1 MAIIKFNNRKK
12 SSSKGRTGKL
22 QRILDYITDLKKTCT
37 DLIGGNGVNKDNAF
51 DRMNIVKDYYNKKAG
66 REYIHFVVSFKGKQ
80 DADIVYGIAE
90 RICMLYADYQV
101 LFSVHLNTRNTHI
114 HFVLNT
120 VSVKDGHKYSQS
132 KADMQNL
139 KKCIESIISQ
149 SGLLYEEIYESD
161 YYDDEEDDFE
171 YPEESELIDP
181 IIPFDGPKLS
191 EMWIPLDELKP
202 SEMWATFYGSELI
215 ERRVPLEEPK
225 LIEGWIPLDESEL
238 IEGWIP
244 LD

>member
-12 SSSKGRTGKL
+12 SSSKGRPEKL
-22 QRILDYITDLKKTCT
+22 KRILDYITDLKKTCT

-51 DRMNIVKDYYNKKAG
+51 DRMNIVKEYYNKKAG

-80 DADIVYGIAE
+80 DADIVCDIAE

-120 VSVKDGHKYSQS
+120 VSVTDGHKYSQS

-139 KKCIESIISQ
+139 KKCVESIINQ

-171 YPEESELIDP
+171 YPDESELIDPIIPLEESELIDP
-181 IIPFDGPKLS
+181 IIPLEELEPS
-191 EMWIPLDELKP
+191 ERWIPLDELKP
-202 SEMWATFYGSELI
+202 SERWATFYGSELI
-215 ERRVPLEEPK
+215 D
-225 LIEGWIPLDESEL
+225 GWIPFDEPEL

>member
-1 MAIIKFNNRKK
+1 MR
-12 SSSKGRTGKL
+12 
-22 QRILDYITDLKKTCT
+22 
-37 DLIGGNGVNKDNAF
+37 
-51 DRMNIVKDYYNKKAG
+51 IVKEYYNKKAG
-66 REYIHFVVSFKGKQ
+66 REYIHFVVFFKGKQ

-120 VSVKDGHKYSQS
+120 VSVTDGHKYSQS

-139 KKCIESIISQ
+139 KKCIESIINQ

-171 YPEESELIDP
+171 YSEESELIDP
-181 IIPFDGPKLS
+181 IIPIEEVRLS
-191 EMWIPLDELKP
+191 ARWIPLDELKL
-202 SEMWATFYGSELI
+202 SKMWASFG
-215 ERRVPLEEPK
+215 EPK
-225 LIEGWIPLDESEL
+225 LIEGLISLDEPEL
-238 IEGWIP
+238 IDPIVP
-244 LD
+244 LRNDNAQN